1 MADDGEQDEADFVAV
16 ATIKYDLLVKA
27 GDDAKLAIQATDEA
41 IHCIPPLA
49 PLPGNIQNGIEH
61 LDDRSA
67 HAGAMHGQEMR
78 DSSVPRFREIH
89 CRFLLE
95 LHWREQALVWEK
107 RRRRDGASFIPAA
120 HAPP

>member
-1 MADDGEQDEADFVAV
+1 M
-16 ATIKYDLLVKA
+16 KHDLLEMA
-27 GDDAKLAIQATDEA
+27 GDDAALAIQATDEA
-41 IHCIPPLA
+41 LHFNPPLA
-49 PLPGNIQNGIEH
+49 PQPGTIQNGIEH

-67 HAGAMHGQEMR
+67 HAGAMHGQEMC

-89 CRFLLE
+89 CRFLHE

-107 RRRRDGASFIPAA
+107 RRRRDGASCIPAA